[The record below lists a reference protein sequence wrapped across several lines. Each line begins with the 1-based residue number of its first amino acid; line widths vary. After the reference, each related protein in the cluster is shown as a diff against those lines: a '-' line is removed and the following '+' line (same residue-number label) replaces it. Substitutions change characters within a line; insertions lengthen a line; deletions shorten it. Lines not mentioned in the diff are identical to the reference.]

1 MEMSNFL
8 KLLRRQ
14 RFTLVAIPLIAI
26 FIAYFLVRK
35 MPDSYGS
42 KGRLATGLV
51 DQSQQELIDNGTT
64 EAGDEKIN
72 RQFNNLMQI
81 MQLKK
86 MYDQISYLLMIHDLT
101 SDSPY
106 HKPSKLLKY
115 LPKEA
120 KKHAIEV
127 FKQKYAA
134 RDQLSL
140 WDDDQRGLNQLIG
153 SMGYDDESLKKKM
166 TIYRSNNSDFIDLEF
181 ESDSPQL
188 SAFVIN
194 SLCTEFIAYYSFLIK
209 ENQNKAINFLDS
221 LMRQKRALMNSK
233 MQDLKSYKIQNR
245 VLNLNEQAK
254 SLYAQIADFETKK
267 ETTEKDII
275 AFTGAIKS
283 IDDKFNPKDRKY
295 IESTFVKINQEIIR
309 TKDLMIQEQK
319 NYVISNFDPKIKSR
333 VDSLQ
338 NILTA
343 QINQSTDKYIL
354 NPLATKENLV
364 SQKLNLEMQL
374 ELALNSVNTLK
385 AELVKLNQK
394 FDLLVPHEAVI
405 QSFETEI
412 DIASKEYIEILKKF
426 NQTSIESSISVKLR
440 QIELAMPGGAQ
451 PSKKMI
457 IIVVS
462 GLLSFVLCMVV
473 MFVLFYLDESINVS
487 KELADKTDLP
497 VLGYLP
503 FIKTS
508 MLDLAEVWHEI
519 NDKRI
524 IEFRNLLRSTRFE
537 IDQEM
542 KSNKLLLVTS
552 LKAGEGKTITVLSLA
567 YAYAATNKKV
577 LVIDGNFADPT
588 ITNTFPVKYFLEDY
602 LNDQLVLDSIDEE
615 GNVCIMGTRGGD
627 VSLLEL
633 SNESNIQK
641 KLADLESR
649 FDIVIVEMASLDSLN
664 RSKEWII
671 FSKDLIA
678 VYEAGQTLTVATR
691 GQLNYLKSL
700 DTKFIGWVLNKTGS
714 RKVESRKRKWF
725 RKFRKQK
732 I

>member
-1 MEMSNFL
+1 
-8 KLLRRQ
+8 
-14 RFTLVAIPLIAI
+14 
-26 FIAYFLVRK
+26 
-35 MPDSYGS
+35 
-42 KGRLATGLV
+42 
-51 DQSQQELIDNGTT
+51 
-64 EAGDEKIN
+64 
-72 RQFNNLMQI
+72 
-81 MQLKK
+81 
-86 MYDQISYLLMIHDLT
+86 
-101 SDSPY
+101 
-106 HKPSKLLKY
+106 
-115 LPKEA
+115 
-120 KKHAIEV
+120 
-127 FKQKYAA
+127 
-134 RDQLSL
+134 
-140 WDDDQRGLNQLIG
+140 
-153 SMGYDDESLKKKM
+153 
-166 TIYRSNNSDFIDLEF
+166 
-181 ESDSPQL
+181 
-188 SAFVIN
+188 
-194 SLCTEFIAYYSFLIK
+194 
-209 ENQNKAINFLDS
+209 
-221 LMRQKRALMNSK
+221 MRQKRALMNSK

-508 MLDLAEVWHEI
+508 MLDLAEVWHEM

-588 ITNTFPVKYFLEDY
+588 ITTTFPVKYFLEDY

-714 RKVESRKRKWF
+714 RKVESTKRKWF